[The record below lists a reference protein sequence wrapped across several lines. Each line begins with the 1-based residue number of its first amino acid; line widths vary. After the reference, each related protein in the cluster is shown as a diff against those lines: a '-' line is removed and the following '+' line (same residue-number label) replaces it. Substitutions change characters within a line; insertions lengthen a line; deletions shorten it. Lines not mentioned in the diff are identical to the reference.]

1 MLNAPGSSAFAK
13 DSTPFM
19 TVHDLIVDTTTSSP
33 PAARSGGHGR
43 GESGNT
49 DRHGGPI
56 TLSDS
61 DRPDR
66 RRGAHLAELARRLD
80 ARTATVAVVG
90 LGYVGLPLLLAAA
103 RAGYPVIGVDADAV
117 KIDALANGRSY
128 ITDVSSGDLGSLDAA
143 TLSVD
148 PGVLE
153 HADVVL
159 LAVPTP
165 LRDGTPDLG
174 PVQQATDTLARVLY
188 PGTLVVLESTTWPGT
203 TEEVL
208 CPALEASGLQ
218 AGVDFALAYSPE
230 RVDPGS
236 SHAFTATPKLVA
248 GMTDGCTRLA
258 AQFYSTLVTTVVVT
272 KSPREAEMAKLIEN
286 TFRQVNIALINELA
300 TIAPALGVDIW
311 AALDAAATKPYGYM
325 PFYPGPG
332 VGGHC
337 IAVDP
342 SYLSWKTEQQL
353 GYGVGFIAH
362 ALSVN
367 NRMPGHVADRVGQ
380 VLNAASLPV
389 NGSRVHLLGLAY
401 KPGVNDA
408 RQSPGVAVAECLLGS
423 GALISYTDSHL
434 PVTTIGGKQFTSV
447 SLDEPLLDHVDVTVV
462 LTAHPD
468 VDYSMVLR
476 RSERTFDATGHL
488 RGHHQA
494 IRDGRLRLL

>member
-1 MLNAPGSSAFAK
+1 MTVQDLIADKAT
-13 DSTPFM
+13 STP
-19 TVHDLIVDTTTSSP
+19 P
-33 PAARSGGHGR
+33 AAAARSGGHGHR
-43 GESGNT
+43 EPGST
-49 DRHGGPI
+49 DRHGVP
-56 TLSDS
+56 LRLPDS
-61 DRPDR
+61 DLPDR
-66 RRGAHLAELARRLD
+66 RRGAHLEGLARRVD

-103 RAGYPVIGVDADAV
+103 RAGYPVIGVDADAG
-117 KIDALANGRSY
+117 KIDALADGRSY
-128 ITDVSSGDLGSLDAA
+128 ITDVNNGDLGNLDAA

-148 PGVLE
+148 PAVLA

-174 PVQQATDTLARVLY
+174 PVNEATDTLARVLY

-208 CPALEASGLQ
+208 CPALEARGFQ

-248 GMTDGCTRLA
+248 GMTDTCTRLA
-258 AQFYSTLVTTVVVT
+258 SQFYSTLVTTVVVT

-325 PFYPGPG
+325 AFYPGPG

-367 NRMPGHVADRVGQ
+367 NRMPAHVANRVGQ

-389 NGSRVHLLGLAY
+389 NGTRVHLLGLAY

-408 RQSPGVAVAECLLGS
+408 RESPGVAVAECLLRS
-423 GALISYTDSHL
+423 GALVSYTDSHL
-434 PVTTIGGKQFTSV
+434 PVTTIGGQQFTSV
-447 SLDEPLLDHVDVTVV
+447 PLDEPLLAEVDVTVV
-462 LTAHPD
+462 LTAHTD

-476 RSERTFDATGHL
+476 WSERTFDATGHL

-494 IRDGRLRLL
+494 IRDGRLLLL

>member
-1 MLNAPGSSAFAK
+1 MDRRGVPLTLP
-13 DSTPFM
+13 DSN
-19 TVHDLIVDTTTSSP
+19 S
-33 PAARSGGHGR
+33 
-43 GESGNT
+43 
-49 DRHGGPI
+49 
-56 TLSDS
+56 
-61 DRPDR
+61 PDR
-66 RRGAHLAELARRLD
+66 RRGAHLQGLASRVD

-103 RAGYPVIGVDADAV
+103 RAGYAVIGVDADAG

-128 ITDVSSGDLGSLDAA
+128 ITDVSNGDLGALDAA

-148 PGVLE
+148 PAVLKD
-153 HADVVL
+153 ADVVL

-174 PVQQATDTLARVLY
+174 PMKRATDSLARVLY

-208 CPALEASGLQ
+208 CPALEAGGLQ

-236 SHAFTATPKLVA
+236 SYAFTATPKLVA
-248 GMTDGCTRLA
+248 GMTDACTRLA
-258 AQFYSTLVTTVVVT
+258 SQFYSTLVTTVVVT

-300 TIAPALGVDIW
+300 TVAPALGVDIW

-325 PFYPGPG
+325 AFYPGPG

-367 NRMPGHVADRVGQ
+367 NRMPAHVANRVGQ

-389 NGSRVHLLGLAY
+389 NGTRVHLLGLAY

-408 RQSPGVAVAECLLGS
+408 RESPGVAVAECLLRS
-423 GALISYTDSHL
+423 GALISYTDRHL
-434 PVTTIGGKQFTSV
+434 PVTTIGGQQFTSV
-447 SLDEPLLDHVDVTVV
+447 PLDEPLLAEVDVTVL
-462 LTAHPD
+462 LTAHTD
-468 VDYSMVLR
+468 VDYNMVLR
-476 RSERTFDATGHL
+476 WSERTFDATGHL

-494 IRDGRLRLL
+494 IRDGRLLLL

>member
-1 MLNAPGSSAFAK
+1 MSDP
-13 DSTPFM
+13 
-19 TVHDLIVDTTTSSP
+19 DLLDEADATSP
-33 PAARSGGHGR
+33 PASHRNGQR
-43 GESGNT
+43 GDAGKPGKR
-49 DRHGGPI
+49 DRHGQIILLPAG
-56 TLSDS
+56 DA
-61 DRPDR
+61 PDR
-66 RRGAHLAELARRLD
+66 RQGAHLDDLARRID

-103 RAGYPVIGVDADAV
+103 RAGYPVIGVDADPQKV
-117 KIDALANGRSY
+117 QALSSSRSY
-128 ITDVSSGDLGSLDAA
+128 VTDVSDGELGTLDAA

-148 PGVLE
+148 PAVLAQ
-153 HADVVL
+153 ADVVL

-165 LRDGTPDLG
+165 LRDGSPDLG
-174 PVQQATDTLARVLY
+174 PVKDATDALALVLY

-208 CPALEASGLQ
+208 CPALEAMGLTVG
-218 AGVDFALAYSPE
+218 ADFSLAYSPE
-230 RVDPGS
+230 RIDPGS
-236 SHAFTATPKLVA
+236 SHSFTATPKLVA
-248 GMTDGCTRLA
+248 GVTDTCTRLA
-258 AQFYSTLVTTVVVT
+258 SQFYSSLVTTIVVT

-311 AALDAAATKPYGYM
+311 AALDAAATKPFGYM
-325 PFYPGPG
+325 AFYPGPG

-367 NRMPGHVADRVGQ
+367 NRMPAHVADRVGQ
-380 VLNAASLPV
+380 ALNAAGLPV
-389 NGSRVHLLGLAY
+389 QGTRVHLLGLAY

-408 RQSPGVAVAECLLGS
+408 RESPGVAVAERLLRA
-423 GALISYTDSHL
+423 GAVLSYTDDHL
-434 PVTTIGGKQFTSV
+434 PEVTIGGERFLSV
-447 SLDEPLLDHVDVTVV
+447 PLDEPLLGLVDIAVV
-462 LTAHPD
+462 LTAHAN

-476 RSERTFDATGHL
+476 RTIRTFDATGHL
-488 RGHHQA
+488 RGHDQA
-494 IRDGRLRLL
+494 LRDGRLQLL